1 MRIRITGTA
10 AEIDAAIAKLE
21 TLLTVYERSKPYP
34 RGEGRYDVYL
44 GVQL

>member
-21 TLLTVYERSKPYP
+21 TLLTVFEYSSPVP
-34 RGEGRYDVYL
+34 VGDGRLEVRL
-44 GVQL
+44 EVQL